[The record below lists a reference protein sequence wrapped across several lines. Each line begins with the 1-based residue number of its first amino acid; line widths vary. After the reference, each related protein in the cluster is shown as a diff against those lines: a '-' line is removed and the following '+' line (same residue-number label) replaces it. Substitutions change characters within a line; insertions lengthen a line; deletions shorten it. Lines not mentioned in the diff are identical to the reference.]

1 MANTFYKSTCAY
13 QKFYSNELD
22 KKIIERVVVVVTNF
36 N

>member
-22 KKIIERVVVVVTNF
+22 KIIERVVVVVTNF